1 MDIVQLEY
9 FLAVA
14 RSENMTTA
22 AASLH
27 VAQSSVS
34 RCISRLEDHL
44 GVPLFDRR
52 GNGIALNENGK
63 AFYPHAEAIIR
74 EMADGSRQMKE
85 MRDQSLG
92 RVSISTCAA
101 RQINQLIIRH
111 MEQYPDVLFRQR
123 RCTDSEEIQRMLDRG
138 MLDYALT
145 FTPLSEHDYTW
156 TPLVHEKYFV
166 LVPPSTRW

>member
-44 GVPLFDRR
+44 GVL
-52 GNGIALNENGK
+52 
-63 AFYPHAEAIIR
+63 
-74 EMADGSRQMKE
+74 
-85 MRDQSLG
+85 
-92 RVSISTCAA
+92 
-101 RQINQLIIRH
+101 
-111 MEQYPDVLFRQR
+111 
-123 RCTDSEEIQRMLDRG
+123 
-138 MLDYALT
+138 
-145 FTPLSEHDYTW
+145 
-156 TPLVHEKYFV
+156 
-166 LVPPSTRW
+166 